1 MDRTERFYKI
11 DALLQANSFVP
22 IERMLREL
30 EVSKATFK
38 RDLEYMRERLN
49 APIEWDREEGG
60 YRYTGQMDGRQQ
72 SLPGLWFNSSEA
84 YALLMMQAL
93 LAEMQPGL
101 LGSHIEPLKARLRAV
116 IESGHHPASDVENRI
131 RLLNV
136 AVRSVPDKNFEI
148 VAAALLSRER
158 LEMAYYARGRD
169 ESSQREISPQLLIH
183 YRGNWYL
190 AAWCHLR
197 KEMRS
202 FAMDAIK
209 TAVVLSKPAKE
220 IAKRELDGFVGKGYG
235 IYSGPNVRW
244 AKLRFSAVRARW
256 VSREQW
262 HPLQRSL
269 QEDDGSLLLEVPFT
283 DIRELAMDILRQGQ
297 HVEVLEPPELRAA
310 VKAELKQA
318 LSQYSPED

>member
-11 DALLQANSFVP
+11 DVLLQANHFVP

>member
-11 DALLQANSFVP
+11 DVLLQANHFVP

-101 LGSHIEPLKARLRAV
+101 LGSHIEPLKARRRAV

>member
-1 MDRTERFYKI
+1 MDKTERFYKI
-11 DALLQANSFVP
+11 DALLQANRFVP

-60 YRYTGQMDGRQQ
+60 YRYTGQKDGLQQ

-116 IESGHHPASDVENRI
+116 IEAGHHPASDVESRI

-136 AVRSVPDKNFEI
+136 AVRSVPDRNFEL

-220 IAKRELDGFVGKGYG
+220 IPRRELDGFVGKGYG

-283 DIRELAMDILRQGQ
+283 DMRELAMDILRQGQ
-297 HVEVLEPPELRAA
+297 HVEVLEPLELRAA

-318 LSQYSPED
+318 LNQYSPED

>member
-1 MDRTERFYKI
+1 MDKTERFYKI
-11 DALLQANSFVP
+11 DTLLQANRFVP

-30 EVSKATFK
+30 EVSRATFK

-60 YRYTGQMDGRQQ
+60 YRYTSQKVGRQQ

-116 IESGHHPASDVENRI
+116 IESGNHPASDVESRI

-136 AVRSVPDKNFEI
+136 AVRSVPDRNFEV

-209 TAVVLSKPAKE
+209 TVVVLSKPAKE
-220 IAKRELDGFVGKGYG
+220 IARRELDGFVGKGYG
-235 IYSGPNVRW
+235 IYSGPKVRW

-283 DIRELAMDILRQGQ
+283 DMRELAMDILRQGQ
-297 HVEVLEPPELRAA
+297 HVEVLEPSELRAA

-318 LSQYSPED
+318 LSQYSSED

>member
-1 MDRTERFYKI
+1 MDKTERFYKI
-11 DALLQANSFVP
+11 DALLQANRFVP

-60 YRYTGQMDGRQQ
+60 YRYTGQTDGRQQ

-101 LGSHIEPLKARLRAV
+101 LGAHIEPLKARLRAV
-116 IESGHHPASDVENRI
+116 IESGHHPASDVESRI

-136 AVRSVPDKNFEI
+136 AVRSVPDRNFEI

-283 DIRELAMDILRQGQ
+283 DMRELAMDILRQGQ
-297 HVEVLEPPELRAA
+297 HVEVLEPLELRAA

-318 LSQYSPED
+318 LNQYSYED